1 MCGITGFFD
10 LKDGTS
16 KEVLDKMTDS
26 LAHRGPD
33 GESTEFFEKDGIQ
46 IGLGHRRL
54 SVIDLTEC
62 GAQPMRLDSL
72 WITFNGEIYN
82 YRAIRDELTHLGHRF
97 ISNSDTEII
106 LHAFRQWGTACLD
119 RFRGMFAFLIVDIE
133 SFDVFCVRDRAGVK
147 PFYFYAEDGLFLFSS
162 ELKAF
167 HRHPRFRKEID
178 DNAVRMYMM
187 FGNIPAPHSIFKN
200 TFKIKPGHF
209 LKFNIRDL
217 ISNAHVFS
225 QVQYWNVYD
234 AYNQPK
240 LDIPF
245 LEARRKTEEVLTDA
259 FRLRM
264 VSDVP
269 VGVFLSGGFDSV
281 CVTALLQK
289 DSERRLKTFTVAV
302 PDIGLN
308 EAPFA
313 KEIAAHLG
321 TDHTE
326 VNCTSKEALE
336 LFDELPYYYD
346 EPFGDAS
353 AIPTS
358 LVSKVA
364 RQNVTVALSADGGDE
379 VFAGYNRYDYLMGLR
394 SKLEKVPAFL
404 RIFVAGAM
412 NQVNPDRIP
421 VLGKK
426 PNFSNRFRKLKRL
439 LKDPTPE
446 QIMWSLSAQYEESEI
461 KKLLV
466 HDTSMPELPY
476 HSRELDDLGYS
487 PLSYMMAID
496 YQTYLPDDILTKVDR
511 ATMRF
516 SIEGREPFLDH
527 KIIEWAARLPDEF
540 KYRDGIKKYI
550 LKEIVYQYLPKE
562 LMNRPKM
569 GFAIPYE
576 NWMKNELRSKLDY
589 YLSFEKLKKQGIFRP
604 EEVMRIK
611 ELFLNGRD
619 ELGMKVWHLLM
630 FQMWYGRWMG

>member
-1 MCGITGFFD
+1 MCGINGFFD
-10 LKDGTS
+10 LRDDSS
-16 KEVLDKMTDS
+16 KEILQKMTDS

-33 GESTEFFEKDGIQ
+33 GEGTEFFEKDGIQ

-82 YRAIRDELTHLGHRF
+82 YRAIRDELTQLGHQF
-97 ISNSDTEII
+97 ISNSDTEVI

-133 SFDVFCVRDRAGVK
+133 TFDVFCVRDRAGVK
-147 PFYFYAEDGLFLFSS
+147 PFYFYSEDGLFLFSS

-217 ISNAHVFS
+217 MGNAQALS
-225 QVQYWNVYD
+225 QVQYWNVYN

-245 LEARRKTEEVLTDA
+245 VDARRQTEEVLTES

-289 DSERRLKTFTVAV
+289 DSERKLKTFTVAV

-313 KEIAAHLG
+313 KEIAGYLG

-353 AIPTS
+353 AIPTA

-364 RQNVTVALSADGGDE
+364 RRSVTVALSADGGDE

-394 SKLEKVPAFL
+394 RKLEKTPSLL
-404 RIFVAGAM
+404 RNVVAGAM
-412 NQVNPDRIP
+412 SQINPDRIP
-421 VLGKK
+421 VLGNK
-426 PNFSNRFRKLKRL
+426 PNFSNRYRKLRDL
-439 LKDPTPE
+439 LRNPTPD
-446 QIMWSLSAQYEESEI
+446 QVMWSLSAQYEESEI

-476 HSRELDDLGYS
+476 HSRELDDSGYS

-516 SIEGREPFLDH
+516 SLEGREPFLDH
-527 KIIEWAARLPDEF
+527 KIIEWAARLPDNF
-540 KYRDGIKKYI
+540 KYRGGIKKYI
-550 LKEIVYQYLPKE
+550 LREVVYQYLPKQ

-569 GFAIPYE
+569 GFAIPFE
-576 NWMKNELRSKLDY
+576 NWMKHELRSKLDY
-589 YLSFEKLKKQGIFRP
+589 YISFESLKKQGIFRP
-604 EEVMRIK
+604 EEVMRIRR
-611 ELFLNGRD
+611 LFLNGRK

-630 FQMWYGRWMG
+630 FQMWYERWME